1 MYLYVL
7 SVQRLYPRLAN
18 PPEVLIRMRE
28 YSERRL
34 NTRGVGQQVE
44 DEDEILPLLLAENRL
59 LRRHLFDLFEH
70 VGHKATT
77 HEPEERANAAAVAQR
92 LYKSG
97 PLKKFKMKQLRIFF
111 IF

>member
-7 SVQRLYPRLAN
+7 PVQRLYSRLAN

-28 YSERRL
+28 NAQRRFD
-34 NTRGVGQQVE
+34 TRRVGQQVE
-44 DEDEILPLLLAENRL
+44 YEDEILPLLLAENRL

-77 HEPEERANAAAVAQR
+77 HEPEQRANAAAVAQR
-92 LYKSG
+92 LY
-97 PLKKFKMKQLRIFF
+97 I
-111 IF
+111 

>member
-1 MYLYVL
+1 MVMYTVYLYVL
-7 SVQRLYPRLAN
+7 SVQRLYSRLAN

-28 YSERRL
+28 NAQCRL

-44 DEDEILPLLLAENRL
+44 YEDEILPLLLAEYGL

-77 HEPEERANAAAVAQR
+77 HEPEQRANAATVAQR
-92 LYKSG
+92 LYTVRVDN
-97 PLKKFKMKQLRIFF
+97 LKKSI
-111 IF
+111 